1 MSNNKKHGAVPG
13 SNTSIP
19 SSNNRPQGAGEL
31 RLQGAG
37 EQLSFLPPPPFCPT
51 WPTRN
56 TLADCALG
64 ELMNGKMIDH
74 HDFEDGTQSW
84 RLGAVIFNLRTLGWP
99 VETIKIP
106 APTERSP
113 ARLVA
118 LYHLPSKY
126 TALALAINGRP
137 T

>member
-13 SNTSIP
+13 SNTSVP
-19 SSNNRPQGAGEL
+19 SSNNRP
-31 RLQGAG
+31 QGAG

-106 APTERSP
+106 APTEQSP
-113 ARLVA
+113 NRFVA

-137 T
+137 A